1 MLVHF
6 LCFQRVAKPQQQAA
20 SFTLC
25 VLRKQGN
32 PTHHW
37 AAAAPSSTQTHA
49 TNMTAMEAWSGPGR
63 QQRAS
68 ITVTR
73 AGGRDRSRASRA
85 SARLRVAELVLVQSS
100 PFFSASPMGGASRG
114 AGGHGDA
121 CVDRGGAWTA
131 WVAQGRRWGSAA
143 WWATERR
150 RAAAAWAQRCERKRL
165 LAARPETLRARHA
178 HAHHAY
184 VEELWW
190 AWVVAEEVV
199 GEERWIIAVGMW
211 QLCSPRLARA
221 SSPGSAGLLAAVSS
235 QIHIK
240 CG

>member
-1 MLVHF
+1 M
-6 LCFQRVAKPQQQAA
+6 
-20 SFTLC
+20 
-25 VLRKQGN
+25 
-32 PTHHW
+32 
-37 AAAAPSSTQTHA
+37 A
-49 TNMTAMEAWSGPGR
+49 T
-63 QQRAS
+63 
-68 ITVTR
+68 V
-73 AGGRDRSRASRA
+73 
-85 SARLRVAELVLVQSS
+85 
-100 PFFSASPMGGASRG
+100 
-114 AGGHGDA
+114 
-121 CVDRGGAWTA
+121 

-143 WWATERR
+143 WWAMERR

-221 SSPGSAGLLAAVSS
+221 SSPGSVGLLAAVSS
-235 QIHIK
+235 QIHVHIRAQLRVI
-240 CG
+240 CHSS